1 MQKFKKKISRKS
13 FVYTEYYRCKFVRYM
28 REWTFVVKICRK
40 SKKNLKKVH
49 IKHQKFELSFCVL
62 YEGNNFWDQIYT
74 LSKKISSEIPYIV
87 TKIRSVIYSAIWGTL
102 NFWTRKSKNIW
113 KNILRKALWNK
124 EKVQIQIRPVY
135 EENNFSEQI
144 DTVSKKISL
153 KKP

>member
-1 MQKFKKKISRKS
+1 MKI
-13 FVYTEYYRCKFVRYM
+13 
-28 REWTFVVKICRK
+28 
-40 SKKNLKKVH
+40 
-49 IKHQKFELSFCVL
+49 
-62 YEGNNFWDQIYT
+62 GNR
-74 LSKKISSEIPYIV
+74 L
-87 TKIRSVIYSAIWGTL
+87 ACGIWGTL

-135 EENNFSEQI
+135 EGNNFSEQI